1 MPASIHLRPFGRAD
15 FDQLIDGGGSPEFL
29 FQWAGPLFTHP
40 LDRAQLERY
49 LRMGMGDPPSTLLYT
64 ALDEARTPV
73 GHIELT
79 HIDRRN
85 RCATVARVLVHA
97 EHRGQGVGR
106 EMLLQALRVG
116 FDELGLHRVELLV
129 FDFNQPAI
137 RAYEHAGMKI
147 EGLLR
152 DVRQVGDGF
161 WSVYQ
166 MSILES
172 EWRGRADANQ

>member
-1 MPASIHLRPFGRAD
+1 MPARFRLRPFGRAD
-15 FDQLIDGGGSPEFL
+15 FDQLIADGGSPEFL

-49 LRMGMGDPPSTLLYT
+49 LLTGLGNPPSSLLFT
-64 ALDEARTPV
+64 ALDQAGAPV

-79 HIDRRN
+79 RIDRRN
-85 RCATVARVLVHA
+85 LCATVARVLVYA
-97 EHRGQGVGR
+97 GHRGQGIGR
-106 EMLLQALRVG
+106 EMLTQALRVG
-116 FDELGLHRVELLV
+116 FDDLGLHRVELLV

-152 DVRQVGDGF
+152 DVRKVGDGY

-166 MSILES
+166 MSILEA
-172 EWRGRADANQ
+172 EWRGHAHANQ

>member
-1 MPASIHLRPFGRAD
+1 MTSVLQLRPFGRVD
-15 FDQLIDGGGSPEFL
+15 FDQLIGNGGSAEFL

-49 LRMGMGDPPSTLLYT
+49 LLTGLGSPPSSLLYT
-64 ALDEARTPV
+64 AVDDAGTPV

-79 HIDRRN
+79 RIDRRN
-85 RCATVARVLVHA
+85 RCATVARVLVYA
-97 EHRGQGVGR
+97 DHRGRGVGR
-106 EMLLQALRVG
+106 EMLVQALRVG
-116 FDELGLHRVELLV
+116 FEELRLHRVELLV
-129 FDFNQPAI
+129 FDFNRPAV

-152 DVRQVGDGF
+152 DVRKVGDGY

-166 MSILES
+166 MSILEN
-172 EWRGRADANQ
+172 EWQGR